1 MSENTKLKALTEKKA
16 LISGKLMILKSINLD
31 PSKLQ
36 TKIKIDRRMKL
47 YIKLDQD
54 QTKVWTFMKQVF
66 DTMSDDDLAKAIFLN
81 GLLDTKRKMELEVEQ
96 IQKEIDT
103 PIEGVSEVNTE
114 NLDTSKVPTNILSS
128 VM

>member
-1 MSENTKLKALTEKKA
+1 
-16 LISGKLMILKSINLD
+16 
-31 PSKLQ
+31 
-36 TKIKIDRRMKL
+36 MKL